1 MCLVVVVRIV
11 IGSSSFDHAPDVQ
24 SWPWGGE
31 EVHWH
36 PISIAKSHDSHSAMD
51 ATLNWIMLHDP
62 VSKRRVRVVLLHLYI
77 EGDIISQKHIF
88 QIIFEHTYFGP
99 HSFQHCALLFFRST
113 QRFAPYLLS
122 SLFLVSLSC
131 SKTML
136 SLWSPLALTT
146 CSEFFVTRFYIK
158 IKISFLFIMY
168 HKIIRFNSQ
177 IRK

>member
-1 MCLVVVVRIV
+1 MCLVVGVRIV

-88 QIIFEHTYFGP
+88 QIIFEHTYLVPTPSNTALYYSSGL
-99 HSFQHCALLFFRST
+99 HSDLH
-113 QRFAPYLLS
+113 P
-122 SLFLVSLSC
+122 
-131 SKTML
+131 
-136 SLWSPLALTT
+136 
-146 CSEFFVTRFYIK
+146 
-158 IKISFLFIMY
+158 ISFLLCFWSPCLVQ
-168 HKIIRFNSQ
+168 SQ
-177 IRK
+177 CCLFDPHLL